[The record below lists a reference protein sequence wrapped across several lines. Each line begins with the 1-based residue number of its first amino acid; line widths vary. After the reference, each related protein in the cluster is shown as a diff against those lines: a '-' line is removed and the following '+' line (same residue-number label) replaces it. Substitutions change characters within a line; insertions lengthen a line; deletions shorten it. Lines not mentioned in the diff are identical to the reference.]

1 MELVKTNSLKKEPSG
16 MDNLTEEETAIF
28 SNIDSLEIDDK
39 ARVECKIEEDVL
51 NAWRKQFI
59 ALKKNFSK

>member
-1 MELVKTNSLKKEPSG
+1 
-16 MDNLTEEETAIF
+16 MDSLTEEEKAIF
-28 SNIDSLEIDDK
+28 NNIDSLEIDDK
-39 ARVECKIEEDVL
+39 TRVECKIEEDVL